1 MSIRPVDFN
10 GMIQNTHEVSQAK
23 ANEDNKANLQQQ
35 NVQVAVMHEEQN
47 ASSMVQQM
55 EESQQHEYNYE
66 DGDGRGYDAKGRK
79 KARKKKSLDGDGVV
93 RIKTGQPSFDI
104 KI

>member
-35 NVQVAVMHEEQN
+35 NVQVAVMLIQPVQSLLQCMAGAHAAGAWIRVDQLLGSFRRLKEGFEFGREELEV
-47 ASSMVQQM
+47 A
-55 EESQQHEYNYE
+55 H
-66 DGDGRGYDAKGRK
+66 G
-79 KARKKKSLDGDGVV
+79 
-93 RIKTGQPSFDI
+93 
-104 KI
+104 